1 MKMNLEQV
9 VLVEKIA
16 EKMYLWNKNFF
27 VIITPLND
35 HKITW
40 RQSNLIDYYSQL
52 ISLLFNMFILGIS
65 HRFNI
70 VKDKTYIFK
79 YYIRLIF
86 LNINGYSVD
95 LI

>member
-1 MKMNLEQV
+1 
-9 VLVEKIA
+9 
-16 EKMYLWNKNFF
+16 
-27 VIITPLND
+27 
-35 HKITW
+35 
-40 RQSNLIDYYSQL
+40 
-52 ISLLFNMFILGIS
+52 MFILGIS